1 VKFSEKLKELR
12 KEQNLTQEELASKLF
27 LSRSVIAKYESEAAK
42 PTRENIEKI
51 ALFFNVPV
59 SDLMGEGE
67 VTGIVLDNDKIR
79 EKTKTIVLITSIV
92 VSLLFIILFFIP
104 MFKTYAYKYP
114 IEEGDTPERVM
125 TIKSSFQILFQN
137 IKPYAIFVIVFAL
150 FLFIYS
156 LLCVTIFKNKRF
168 TYRLIAYI
176 ALIIFLFIIFFTI
189 VFSFGYAG

>member
-1 VKFSEKLKELR
+1 MKFSEKLKELR

-79 EKTKTIVLITSIV
+79 EKRRQL
-92 VSLLFIILFFIP
+92 
-104 MFKTYAYKYP
+104 Y
-114 IEEGDTPERVM
+114 
-125 TIKSSFQILFQN
+125 
-137 IKPYAIFVIVFAL
+137 
-150 FLFIYS
+150 
-156 LLCVTIFKNKRF
+156 
-168 TYRLIAYI
+168 
-176 ALIIFLFIIFFTI
+176 
-189 VFSFGYAG
+189 